1 MTSYDGIQDKN
12 NEYHTHPKPKRENMN
27 LTSFTC
33 DFKKMIELNFYKLLA
48 EFKNRFKNE
57 IHKYKRHPNPMLNK
71 LIKATC
77 MYVTPLGWCG
87 APLGVNFHTRL
98 RSMGR
103 CVPKTAISVQYIK
116 L

>member
-1 MTSYDGIQDKN
+1 
-12 NEYHTHPKPKRENMN
+12 
-27 LTSFTC
+27 
-33 DFKKMIELNFYKLLA
+33 MIELNFYKLLA

-57 IHKYKRHPNPMLNK
+57 IHKYQRHPNPMLNK

-87 APLGVNFHTRL
+87 APLGVYFRTRL